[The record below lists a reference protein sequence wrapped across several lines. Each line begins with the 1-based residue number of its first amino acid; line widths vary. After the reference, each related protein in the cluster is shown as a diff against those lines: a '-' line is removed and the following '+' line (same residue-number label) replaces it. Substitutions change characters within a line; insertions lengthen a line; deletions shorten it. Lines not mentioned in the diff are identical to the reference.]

1 MVSLGMHDPY
11 SLDPPFF
18 LREGGV
24 NFNYV
29 PQRRGSESYL
39 NQSTIERLLL
49 IHG

>member
-11 SLDPPFF
+11 SLDPPLF

-24 NFNYV
+24 NFNYL
-29 PQRRGSESYL
+29 PQRRGSESCL
-39 NQSTIERLLL
+39 DQSTIERLLL